1 MNISV
6 SALKNSS
13 SKFTSEGVDA
23 ETAAQVAD
31 VLIYA
36 DLRGV
41 SSHGVMRVEH
51 YITRLKAG
59 GITKTLIFS
68 RKEAQITFFLRVIMA
83 LGMSFVRKRWMK
95 PLKLLRNMAHVQR
108 LFKRAVIVGHSAI
121 FLNKPRV
128 KI

>member
-6 SALKNSS
+6 SALKELVAQ
-13 SKFTSEGVDA
+13 KFTAHGVDA

-59 GITKTLIFS
+59 GITKTQIFQLKS
-68 RKEAQITFFLRVIMA
+68 VAQITFYLRGIMV
-83 LGMSFVRKRWMK
+83 LDMLFVRKQWMK
-95 PLKLLRNMAHVQR
+95 RLK
-108 LFKRAVIVGHSAI
+108 
-121 FLNKPRV
+121 
-128 KI
+128 